1 MVTDG
6 TQFIKVYKNVFSS
19 ELCSHL
25 INTYEK
31 LWREQEEN
39 VKKMSLC
46 YNSQGQKICGAC
58 NCQRLDIMQ
67 HQVFKKPLKEV
78 IDKFQSLI
86 LQYKKDV
93 NVYRNQ
99 WPIKYKYENIRIKR
113 YLSADEQQHDTHVDV
128 SNADN
133 ARRFLAFVCYLND
146 DFDEGETEFPQ
157 YNYQTK
163 VSTGSVVMFPVA
175 WSYLHR
181 GKPIKNG
188 YAKYMLGT
196 FLHYENKQYMNRVGY
211 KTLGVDKKGFG

>member
-1 MVTDG
+1 MES
-6 TQFIKVYKNVFSS
+6 QFIKVYRNVLLKD
-19 ELCSHL
+19 LCKQM
-25 INTYEK
+25 IDTYEK
-31 LWREQEEN
+31 LWSEQAEQI
-39 VKKMSLC
+39 KKMSIC
-46 YNSQGQKICGAC
+46 YNSRGVKTCSAC
-58 NCQRLDIMQ
+58 DCQRLDIMQ
-67 HQVFKKPLKEV
+67 HHEFNEPFQKV
-78 IDKFQSLI
+78 ISKFQQTI
-86 LQYKKDV
+86 EQYKKDC
-93 NVYRNQ
+93 NLYKNQ
-99 WPIKYKYENIRIKR
+99 WPKTYRYENLRIKR
-113 YLSADEQQHDTHVDV
+113 FLCDTNQQHDTHVDV
-128 SNADN
+128 GNVDTAK
-133 ARRFLAFVCYLND
+133 RFLALVCYLND